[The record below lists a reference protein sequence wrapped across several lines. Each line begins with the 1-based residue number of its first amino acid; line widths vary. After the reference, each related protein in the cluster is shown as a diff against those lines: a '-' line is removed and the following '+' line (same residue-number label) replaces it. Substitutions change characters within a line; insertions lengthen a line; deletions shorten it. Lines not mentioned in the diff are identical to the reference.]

1 MAQPFE
7 ELAGLDRLVH
17 EPARLAI
24 LTALSVASSVDFI
37 YLQRLT
43 GLTKGN
49 LSTHLSKLE
58 EAGLVQI
65 EKQFIGKL
73 PNTVV
78 RITPKGRTTIER
90 HWQQLE
96 NLHKSAAKWQPE
108 KKGK

>member
-1 MAQPFE
+1 MVKPFE
-7 ELAGLDRLVH
+7 ELAGLDRLIH

-24 LTALSVASSVDFI
+24 LTALSVASSVDFT

-43 GLTKGN
+43 SLTKGN

-58 EAGLVQI
+58 EGGLIEI
-65 EKQFIGKL
+65 EKKFVGKI

-78 RITPKGRTTIER
+78 QLTPKGHAAIEH

-96 NLHKSAAKWQPE
+96 SLRKGAQKWGRQ
-108 KKGK
+108 K